1 MLRATHQEEMAMST
15 PVRAQS
21 TRALQAEQTRAQIVE
36 TAQRL
41 FAEHGYDAT
50 SLQMIAD
57 ELGLTKAAVYYH
69 FPAKTDIMHESMQP
83 GIRRM
88 QAVVDEVAALRGR
101 RARIEHLV
109 DGFVDFLVSNR
120 TLAVAMANDPAAKRN
135 KMDDE
140 AVELQC
146 RSIEL
151 LYGEHPTP
159 AERLAF
165 YAVTY
170 IPECLPELV
179 DLSDDELRAALTST
193 LLRLLR
199 GPS

>member
-1 MLRATHQEEMAMST
+1 MVGREAMET
-15 PVRAQS
+15 TD
-21 TRALQAEQTRAQIVE
+21 TRTRLIVV
-36 TAQRL
+36 AIDL
-41 FAEHGYDAT
+41 FTRHSFAGT